1 MLAALAAAEACRIP
15 EHPVTTLAAATLTAA
30 VSFVVATLAL
40 IDLVRAAQDEH
51 AATEGLARELAGA
64 RMAVSDLGA
73 WRAEI
78 SHDARNTLAGIRA
91 AMHTLDRHAGEL
103 DPTSAGRLRLATLAE
118 LTHLEHMLVRPH
130 QDADNFD
137 VADVVRTLTDVRRAD
152 GLDVEVI
159 APSALVYGVPGDVAT
174 ALQNLLVN
182 AAEHAPGSRV
192 SVEVQPRPGRVEVL
206 VCDDGPGLSPALA
219 AEAFDRGIRGRASR
233 GSGLGLAIA
242 RDLVRRHNGE
252 LTLGRS
258 GHGATFVLTLAA
270 AAPPSVTE
278 IPAQAA
284 S

>member
-130 QDADNFD
+130 QDAGNFD

-182 AAEHAPGSRV
+182 AAEHAPGRAFLSR
-192 SVEVQPRPGRVEVL
+192 SSRGQGGSRSSCATTARDCRRRWRPRPSTAESAAGPVGGRAL
-206 VCDDGPGLSPALA
+206 GWRSPATWFVA
-219 AEAFDRGIRGRASR
+219 TTASSR
-233 GSGLGLAIA
+233 WAGP
-242 RDLVRRHNGE
+242 
-252 LTLGRS
+252 
-258 GHGATFVLTLAA
+258 AT
-270 AAPPSVTE
+270 APPSSS
-278 IPAQAA
+278 PSPLRHRRA
-284 S
+284 